1 MMAKLALQGIDRITA
16 ILLGG
21 ALLNAIAF
29 FAVLPFGTIYLADV
43 TTLSTASIGAV
54 VGSVALIG
62 AFGGAVGGWLSARFG
77 SIPIM
82 IVGLTVN
89 TITYVLL
96 GFWYHPVGVIF
107 LFVLLGVGRAL
118 LEPAAKELLSSASDA
133 DGSAFRYRYM
143 TLCIGAIVG
152 PLLGGLLYTVSTLL
166 FFLVPAMLFGAYACL
181 ILSIAGT
188 LRRSR
193 PTQGAPSY
201 RAAGIAAAITDVRLI
216 CATLGGLAVF
226 FVFSQFESILPL
238 QVRARWDDEGAKYF
252 AGLLIAN
259 AILALV
265 LQPLIVAVS
274 EKLRTRTLAVIGA
287 LAFVAAFAFFGLIG
301 SEWGYLFLLVGVVFW
316 TVGEGVLL
324 PLPDIAIHQVAPEHS
339 RAIYFGVAEFRYAG
353 FFIGPVIGGL
363 LIGSDTGKVGFSIA
377 YAVVMAIGVFLAV
390 PLLLAAFRGSNKTTM
405 NAEVADVD
413 R

>member
-1 MMAKLALQGIDRITA
+1 MMAKISLQGIDRITA

-21 ALLNAIAF
+21 ALLNAVAF

-43 TTLSTASIGAV
+43 TTLNTASIGAV
-54 VGSVALIG
+54 VGSISLIG
-62 AFGGAVGGWLSARFG
+62 AFGGAAGGWLSSRFG
-77 SIPIM
+77 SVPIM
-82 IVGLTVN
+82 LTGLTVN
-89 TITYVLL
+89 TVTYVLL
-96 GFWYHPVGVIF
+96 GFWQQTAGVIV
-107 LFVLLGVGRAL
+107 LFILLGVGRAL
-118 LEPAAKELLSSASDA
+118 VEPAAKELLSSASDA

-152 PLLGGLLYTVSTLL
+152 PLLGGLLYTVSISL
-166 FFLVPAMLFGAYACL
+166 FFLVPAALFGAYACL
-181 ILSIAGT
+181 ILSVAGT

-193 PTQGAPSY
+193 QVPAGDAPRTASIFT
-201 RAAGIAAAITDVRLI
+201 ALTDLRLI

-274 EKLRTRTLAVIGA
+274 ERLRTRTLSVIGA
-287 LAFVAAFAFFGLIG
+287 LAFVAAFAFFGMIG
-301 SEWGYLFLLVGVVFW
+301 AEWGYLFLLAGVVFW
-316 TVGEGVLL
+316 TIGEGVLL
-324 PLPDIAIHQVAPEHS
+324 PLPDIAIHQIAPEHS
-339 RAIYFGVAEFRYAG
+339 RAIYFGVAELRYIG
-353 FFIGPVIGGL
+353 FFVGPVIGGL
-363 LIGSDTGKVGFSIA
+363 LMGGDTREIGFPLPYAAAMAVGVS
-377 YAVVMAIGVFLAV
+377 VAV
-390 PLLLAAFRGSNKTTM
+390 PLLLAAFRGGESATV
-405 NAEVADVD
+405 AEEVSDAK